1 MEEEKKVQEAVAEQA
16 PAQEAAPAEQ
26 PKEGRPER
34 RDRRDNRRGDR
45 KGGPRDRRDRR
56 DEPKEFEERVVFINR
71 VSKTVK
77 GGRRMKFTALV
88 VVGDHKG
95 RYGFAVGKAAE
106 VPDAIKKASE
116 AAKKNLFKIHLV
128 KGATIS
134 HEIVG
139 QYGACNVYLK
149 PAPEAAPAEQPKE
162 GRPERRDRRDNRRGD
177 RKGGPRDRRN
187 DRRDE
192 PKEFE
197 ERVVFIN
204 RVSKTVKG
212 GRRMKFTALVVVG
225 DHKGRSKSVV

>member
-1 MEEEKKVQEAVAEQA
+1 MEEEKKVEAVAEQA
-16 PAQEAAPAEQ
+16 AAEAAPEAAPQEQ
-26 PKEGRPER
+26 NQQPRER
-34 RDRRDNRRGDR
+34 RERRDNRRGDR
-45 KGGPRDRRDRR
+45 KGGPRERRERR

-88 VVGDHKG
+88 VIGDHKG

-149 PAPEAAPAEQPKE
+149 PAPEGTGIIA
-162 GRPERRDRRDNRRGD
+162 
-177 RKGGPRDRRN
+177 GGPVRAILELAGVQNVCSKVYGSRAPINIIRATN
-187 DRRDE
+187 QGLHNLKSYKVM
-192 PKEFE
+192 KELRGKE
-197 ERVVFIN
+197 
-204 RVSKTVKG
+204 
-212 GRRMKFTALVVVG
+212 
-225 DHKGRSKSVV
+225 